1 MSIGIICLA
10 NGPYSIFIDN
20 LIESCEQHFL
30 LNHKKQ
36 FFIITDNEFSNK
48 NKENVTTIY
57 KKRNG
62 WPLDC
67 LLRSQYSYEL
77 KDKTSH
83 LSHVYFFNANMSFYS
98 TIDENILPDKSGLVG
113 VEHACYVHRNNNLFT
128 YDRNPSTHAYI
139 PYDQGKIYYQA
150 CLWGGTTEKF
160 MCLSETIMNWTNVD
174 IQNKTE
180 PIWLDQSYLN
190 KYFLTNPP
198 KTLSPFYA
206 WPTHMSGYNDISN
219 LKILQLQKKD
229 YIKQENFQYIE

>member
-67 LLRSQYSYEL
+67 LLRSQYSY
-77 KDKTSH
+77 D
-83 LSHVYFFNANMSFYS
+83 
-98 TIDENILPDKSGLVG
+98 
-113 VEHACYVHRNNNLFT
+113 
-128 YDRNPSTHAYI
+128 
-139 PYDQGKIYYQA
+139 
-150 CLWGGTTEKF
+150 
-160 MCLSETIMNWTNVD
+160 
-174 IQNKTE
+174 
-180 PIWLDQSYLN
+180 
-190 KYFLTNPP
+190 
-198 KTLSPFYA
+198 
-206 WPTHMSGYNDISN
+206 
-219 LKILQLQKKD
+219 
-229 YIKQENFQYIE
+229 